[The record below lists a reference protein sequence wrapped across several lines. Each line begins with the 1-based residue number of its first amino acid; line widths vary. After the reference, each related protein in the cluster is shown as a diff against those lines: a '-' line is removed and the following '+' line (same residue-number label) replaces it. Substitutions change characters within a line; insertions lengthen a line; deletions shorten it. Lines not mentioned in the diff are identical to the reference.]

1 MEQRI
6 GTITILISDRQRST
20 EVNHLLSQHG
30 DIILCRQ
37 GLPFHDRPV
46 AVIAIIVEGTMDRIN
61 TLTGQLGRLPGVECK
76 AALTK
81 LRIEN

>member
-6 GTITILISDRQRST
+6 GTITILISDRDRSV
-20 EVNHLLSQHG
+20 EVNRFLSQHS

-37 GLPFHDRPV
+37 GLPFRDRPV
-46 AVIAIIVEGTMDRIN
+46 AVIALIVEGTLDQIN
-61 TLTGQLGRLPGVECK
+61 TLTGQLGRLSGVECK

-81 LRIEN
+81 LKIET